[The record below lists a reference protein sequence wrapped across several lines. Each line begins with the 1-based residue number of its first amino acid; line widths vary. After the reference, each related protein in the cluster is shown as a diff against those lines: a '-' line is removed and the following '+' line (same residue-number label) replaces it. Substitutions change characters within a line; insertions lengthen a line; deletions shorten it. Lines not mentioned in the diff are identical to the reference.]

1 MLKNNKNKKTILT
14 FFNDEVAHDQGHGVS
29 GVDVVAAVDVLAVD
43 RQAHARQKL
52 EDALRDL
59 SGRRYVQFRRAH
71 VFLQS
76 SL

>member
-1 MLKNNKNKKTILT
+1 MFGEQQEQKTILT

-43 RQAHARQKL
+43 GQAHARQKL
-52 EDALRDL
+52 EDALCDL

-71 VFLQS
+71 VFLPS